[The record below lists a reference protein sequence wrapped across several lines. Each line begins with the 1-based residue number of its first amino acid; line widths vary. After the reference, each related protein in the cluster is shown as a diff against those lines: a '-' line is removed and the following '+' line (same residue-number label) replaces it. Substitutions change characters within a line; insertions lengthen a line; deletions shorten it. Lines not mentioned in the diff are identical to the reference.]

1 MSIIVTLD
9 AQTLTEDS
17 PEQNHFKQVLR
28 KELVTLCMHSEME
41 DGLIEDTVEKK
52 KKKELFQGLKRGM
65 AAALR
70 LSIGITQ
77 TCRAL

>member
-28 KELVTLCMHSEME
+28 EELVTLCMHSEME
-41 DGLIEDTVEKK
+41 DGLIEEDTVEKK
-52 KKKELFQGLKRGM
+52 KRNFF
-65 AAALR
+65 
-70 LSIGITQ
+70 
-77 TCRAL
+77 RA